1 MDAPDGLANGLPLL
15 FDPAADI
22 GEGLLLGAEGQVR
35 VHEMARVQ
43 HDALVLVADPI
54 KEQPGHL
61 RLGQR
66 EARVPQVF
74 HQQGHVPVRLG
85 KEGIQKV
92 GRCFRHLPAGVAVAQ
107 GEQLLVGAVGHVED
121 HVLSP
126 LGLRLFYIPAIGV
139 HESFRRVP
147 AVEGADGLPA
157 AQMALAGGQIAGVEI
172 VPIGKEDQVDAQ
184 DLLRGHHAAS
194 VLAAVHELHPVEA
207 RKGRQ
212 QVRPVPIAV
221 QVLAVGGEIEGALHG
236 STRSRRTISLSSRP
250 SGPQAASQRNP
261 WQFFRCQL

>member
-1 MDAPDGLANGLPLL
+1 MPLFNHNIDVFSIDNDERIAYINYL
-15 FDPAADI
+15 HVVEGAITQAFTFEYKKKLDET
-22 GEGLLLGAEGQVR
+22 GEE
-35 VHEMARVQ
+35 
-43 HDALVLVADPI
+43 
-54 KEQPGHL
+54 
-61 RLGQR
+61 
-66 EARVPQVF
+66 
-74 HQQGHVPVRLG
+74 
-85 KEGIQKV
+85 
-92 GRCFRHLPAGVAVAQ
+92 
-107 GEQLLVGAVGHVED
+107 LLVRTVGHVED

-236 STRSRRTISLSSRP
+236 STRSRRTTFVSSRP